1 MFTKTYRLFSILGFR
16 ISIDLTWFLL
26 AGLIVWSLG
35 AGFFPDVLPGI
46 DPVTSYTIAVFAA
59 LGMFASIIFHE
70 LAHAI
75 VARYYKIKIAGITL
89 FIFGGVAELEDEP
102 PTAKSEFLVAVAGPI
117 SSYLLAL
124 IFYLLSELIPQGA
137 RPEIFALFSY
147 LSLIN
152 VVLATFNLIPAFPLD
167 GGRMLRAALWGI
179 KGNLRWATR
188 IAAILGAALGVGLMA
203 FGVYNGFQGSSVG
216 GMWQIL
222 IGFFIFNAAGNA
234 QRQTEVMEILRGVT
248 VGQLMKAPL
257 PAIPA
262 NVSVDQVAG
271 HPDLAGQAIFLP
283 VTENGQVIGLV
294 QPSALEKIPVE
305 RRQAMAIREA
315 ASPLKDAEVFQSEQ
329 TAIGALGQ
337 LRRARGH
344 QGLVMSN
351 GEISGWIAARD
362 IFNYIDHHS
371 AARKAEKDQPA
382 N

>member
-1 MFTKTYRLFSILGFR
+1 MQGAMFTKTFRLFSILGFR
-16 ISIDLTWFLL
+16 ISIDLTWFFL
-26 AGLIVWSLG
+26 AGLVVWSLG

-102 PTAKSEFLVAVAGPI
+102 PTAKSEFLVAVAGPV

-124 IFYLLSELIPQGA
+124 IFYLLSELMPQGA
-137 RPEIFALFSY
+137 RPEIFALLSY

-152 VVLATFNLIPAFPLD
+152 IVLATFNLIPAFPLD
-167 GGRMLRAALWGI
+167 GGRMLRAALWWI
-179 KGNLRWATR
+179 RGNLRWATR

-234 QRQTEVMEILRGVT
+234 QRQMEVMEILRGVT

-257 PAIPA
+257 PTIPA
-262 NVSVDQVAG
+262 HISVDQLAG
-271 HPDLAGQAIFLP
+271 HPDLAGQTIFLP

-305 RRQAMAIREA
+305 NRRVMPVRDA
-315 ASPLKDAEVFQSEQ
+315 ASPLKEAEIFQTEQ

-344 QGLVMSN
+344 QGFVMSN

-362 IFNYIDHHS
+362 IFNYIDHNS
-371 AARKAEKDQPA
+371 AARKAEKA
-382 N
+382 